1 MPDDRKPPSF
11 WDRVKQAPLW
21 VKIVVPVVLLIAV
34 IAVIP
39 APEDNGDGDGEEA
52 TTTAAEEATTVATE
66 EATQSDPRSWWPT
79 PPDQCT
85 GKTPDPGSVHRE
97 DLCRIAREQFGDKLI
112 DAVAIKN
119 PEQEVWGISFDFR
132 RELDETAELTRK
144 KIELEMV
151 EAYFAVYESSL
162 GDQFGWI
169 SIAAYLPGD
178 EPFVDFPLY
187 HTSVGAK
194 DARANPAADPA
205 TYWTVHLLRPA
216 LR

>member
-34 IAVIP
+34 IIAIP
-39 APEDNGDGDGEEA
+39 APEDNGDGGGEAA
-52 TTTAAEEATTVATE
+52 TTTAAEKPTTATE

-85 GKTPDPGSVHRE
+85 GKTPDPGSVHRQ

-205 TYWTVHLLRPA
+205 TYWTVHVLRPA

>member
-1 MPDDRKPPSF
+1 MPDRQSPSF

-21 VKIVVPVVLLIAV
+21 VKIVVPVVLLIVV

-52 TTTAAEEATTVATE
+52 TTTAAEEAT
-66 EATQSDPRSWWPT
+66 QSDPRSWWPT
-79 PPDQCT
+79 PPDPCT
-85 GKTPDPGSVHRE
+85 GKTPAGSVHRE
-97 DLCRIAREQFGDKLI
+97 DLCRIASEQFGDKLI
-112 DAVAIKN
+112 DAVASKN
-119 PEQEVWGISFDFR
+119 PNGSLGISFDFR
-132 RELDETAELTRK
+132 QELDETAELTRK

-151 EAYFAVYESSL
+151 EAYSAVYESSL

-194 DARANPAADPA
+194 DARANYYKAADPA
-205 TYWTVHLLRPA
+205 TYWRVEGISPA